1 MSNDL
6 TIKIRL
12 DIEENDPLFEKFNA
26 IKEKTGISA
35 NTEVIRYAL
44 KKAFDIE
51 FIKKKK
57 LKLKRL
63 ESKLAKKKK
72 REVVHIACLQKEFV
86 KMKKYL
92 DSDEEPV
99 FLTFLNV
106 TGYKDSKDMSRVMIK
121 TAIEKAEG

>member
-1 MSNDL
+1 M
-6 TIKIRL
+6 
-12 DIEENDPLFEKFNA
+12 
-26 IKEKTGISA
+26 
-35 NTEVIRYAL
+35 
-44 KKAFDIE
+44 
-51 FIKKKK
+51 
-57 LKLKRL
+57 
-63 ESKLAKKKK
+63 AKKKK

-106 TGYKDSKDMSRVMIK
+106 TSYRDSKDMSRVMIK